1 MTIIKSKK
9 AEEDAT
15 LIAAKLMVA
24 SARTAPKTR
33 GVDRI
38 VTMIITG
45 KEKENVAKAME
56 QKAKQKKILTSS
68 FNRDAENVR
77 NSAAVLLVGVKG
89 TVPKKPERPI
99 DCGACGYHSC
109 AEFIKAEKKMGEDF
123 IGPVCMFEAM
133 DLGIALGSVVKM
145 ASEMNIDNRLMYT
158 IGAAVKTLDM
168 MEADVIIG
176 VPLSISGKNIFFDR

>member
-1 MTIIKSKK
+1 MPIIKSKK
-9 AEEDAT
+9 AEEDAI
-15 LIAAKLMVA
+15 LIAAKLMAA
-24 SARTAPKTR
+24 SARTAPKTQ

-45 KEKENVAKAME
+45 EEKENVAKAME
-56 QKAKQKKILTSS
+56 QKAKQKKIFAST
-68 FNRDAENVR
+68 FNRNAEDVR
-77 NSAAVLLVGVKG
+77 NSTAVLLVGVKG
-89 TVPKKPERPI
+89 TVPKPEKPI

-133 DLGIALGSVVKM
+133 DLGIALGSAVKM

-158 IGAAVKTLDM
+158 IGAAVKTLNL

-176 VPLSISGKNIFFDR
+176 IPLSVSGKNIFFDR